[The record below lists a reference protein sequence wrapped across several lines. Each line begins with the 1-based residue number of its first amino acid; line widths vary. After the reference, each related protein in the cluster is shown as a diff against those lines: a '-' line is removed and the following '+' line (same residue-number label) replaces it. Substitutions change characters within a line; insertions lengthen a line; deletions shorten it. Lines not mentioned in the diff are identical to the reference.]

1 MASDD
6 YSDNR
11 SSDNGYGA
19 RSSFRGGSDRNSD
32 RNGGAAARGGY
43 FRAQPLELTLRRKKK
58 ADPFTEDPSQ
68 VIDYKDAKLLARFT
82 SERGKI
88 LPRRMTGLDSA
99 NQRQIKRAL
108 KRAQHLGLMP
118 YRAL

>member
-1 MASDD
+1 MGSDD
-6 YSDNR
+6 YSDNK
-11 SSDNGYGA
+11 SGG
-19 RSSFRGGSDRNSD
+19 SFRGSDRNSD
-32 RNGGAAARGGY
+32 KNGAGRGY